1 MIQNENCLQHMI
13 DMSED
18 NEISKASE
26 IVVNIQFNGRM
37 GCC

>member
-18 NEISKASE
+18 NIISKASE
-26 IVVNIQFNGRM
+26 IVDIQFNGRV